1 MPLPDYNFIPAPLW
15 LITILHILTLTLHFA
30 AMNFLVGG
38 IIIVLWGKFGNRW
51 EHPTVK
57 TFVKLFPS
65 AMAATVTL
73 GVAPLLF
80 VQLVYHRQMY
90 SASIISGWYWL
101 MIIAAVIFS
110 YYFLYGAAFSKKAG
124 AGRRGPYLL
133 LALLGLVYVSIVYS
147 SVFALAEDPDLMK
160 TLYASSQGGLV
171 VNPAVGDYVFRWL
184 HMIFGAVTVGGF
196 FIGLIGRDNQ
206 QAFSVGKSF
215 YLWGLV
221 AASVAGLAYL
231 FTLGE
236 DMLDLMRDPA
246 IWVLTIAIVL
256 ALGALH
262 FFFKKRFLW
271 SGTMLFLSLLGMV
284 YTRHALRLIR
294 LSPEF
299 DPSSI
304 PVKPQWSIFI
314 VFLVCFVLAL
324 GLLWY
329 MLRLYFASKQSA
341 A

>member
-80 VQLVYHRQMY
+80 VQLVYHQQIY

-124 AGRRGPYLL
+124 AGRRGTYLL

-147 SVFALAEDPDLMK
+147 SVFSLAEDPDLMK
-160 TLYASSQGGLV
+160 SLYASSQGGLV

-184 HMIFGAVTVGGF
+184 HMIFGAITVGGF
-196 FIGLIGRDNQ
+196 FIGLIGRDNE
-206 QAFSVGKSF
+206 QAFNVGKSF

-236 DMLDLMRDPA
+236 DMLALMRDPA

-299 DPSSI
+299 DPSTI
-304 PVKPQWSIFI
+304 PVNPQWSIFF
-314 VFLVCFVLAL
+314 VFLICFVLAL

-329 MLRLYFASKQSA
+329 MLRLYFTSRQTTA
-341 A
+341 